1 MEKSTAVTTTAK
13 PDTSGAIAFYDQA
26 TNVAGLCKNLAL
38 GKAIAIGGRRFLPVE
53 VWTTIAVA
61 HGCIA
66 TIKEGSVQEVY
77 RDGKLQGVRAVAQI
91 KRQADG
97 AILSEAEGFVGDD
110 EVDWYGSHGQ
120 LVARWNKFKKIEE
133 QKLVEKRADYAIR
146 AMAQTRAVS
155 RVCRTA
161 FSHVVVMI
169 DEKLSTVPYEEMA
182 NDSDVLDVQ
191 TVPEKSEPKTAP
203 APVTRE
209 TTTTMAPQEAGKTV
223 AAAKPIEVPR
233 DDVLQL
239 RAQFTGGKWKKV
251 RIHFGKNGPKDHPP
265 VGLALD
271 ELETNQLR
279 WYVEE
284 WQPKPFGN
292 PPRISA
298 DDLMLRAALDVALDE
313 EFSK

>member
-1 MEKSTAVTTTAK
+1 MEKSTAVSTTAK

-26 TNVAGLCKNLAL
+26 TNVAGLCRDLAL
-38 GKAIAIGGRRFLPVE
+38 RKALSIGNRRFLPVE
-53 VWTTIAVA
+53 VWTTIAVV
-61 HGCIA
+61 HGFIA
-66 TIKEGSVQEVY
+66 TIKENSVQDVY
-77 RDGKLQGVRAVAQI
+77 REGKLQGVRAIAQL
-91 KRQADG
+91 KRQSDG

-120 LVARWNKFKKIEE
+120 LVPRWNKKLNREE
-133 QKLVEKRADYAIR
+133 QKIVEKRADYAIR

-182 NDSDVLDVQ
+182 NDADVLDVQ
-191 TVPEKSEPKTAP
+191 TVPEKADAKASPAP
-203 APVTRE
+203 APTPA
-209 TTTTMAPQEAGKTV
+209 TPQSAPTAT
-223 AAAKPIEVPR
+223 AKPIEVPR
-233 DDVLQL
+233 DEGLKLKD
-239 RAQFTGGKWKKV
+239 QFTDGKWRKV

-265 VGLALD
+265 SGLALD

-292 PPRISA
+292 PPKISA
-298 DDLMLRAALDVALDE
+298 DDLMLRAALDAALDE